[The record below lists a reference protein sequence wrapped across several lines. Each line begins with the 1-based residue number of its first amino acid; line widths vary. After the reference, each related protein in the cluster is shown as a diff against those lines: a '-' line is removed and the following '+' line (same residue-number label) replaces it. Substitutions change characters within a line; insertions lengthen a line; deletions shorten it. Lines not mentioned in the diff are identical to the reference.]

1 MPIPGGLMTEIEFD
15 AKVLGAVPLFSGL
28 SRDDLEDIVRLGQK
42 VLFDAGVDIV
52 QSGDPGDGMYFL
64 IQGRTEVDVGGRFH
78 RLGPGDFFG
87 EMALFG
93 VKKRL
98 ATVKAIEPVEAL
110 KIPAAQFQALLL
122 DHPSV
127 ALAMMKTLVE
137 RLREV
142 EDRIDAWMGGTGL
155 R

>member
-1 MPIPGGLMTEIEFD
+1 MTEFEFD
-15 AKVLGAVPLFSGL
+15 ANMLEAVPLFSGL
-28 SRDDLEDIVRLGQK
+28 PRGDLEDIVRLGQK
-42 VLFDAGVDIV
+42 VSFDAGVDIV
-52 QSGDPGDGMYFL
+52 ESGDPGDGMYVL
-64 IQGRTEVDVGGRFH
+64 LKGKTEVDVGGRFH

-87 EMALFG
+87 EMALLG

-110 KIPAAQFQALLL
+110 KIPAARFQELLL
-122 DHPSV
+122 DHPSL

-142 EDRIDAWMGGTGL
+142 EERIDAWMGGTSL

>member
-1 MPIPGGLMTEIEFD
+1 MKEFEFD
-15 AKVLGAVPLFSGL
+15 AKVLEAVPLFSGL
-28 SRDDLEDIVRLGQK
+28 PRGDLDDIVRLGQRAS
-42 VLFDAGVDIV
+42 FDAGVDIV
-52 QSGDPGDGMYFL
+52 REGDPGDGMYIL
-64 IQGRTEVDVGGRFH
+64 IEGRTELDVGGRFH

-87 EMALFG
+87 EMALLG

-110 KIPAAQFQALLL
+110 MIPAARFQELLL
-122 DHPSV
+122 DHPSL

-142 EDRIDAWMGGTGL
+142 EERIDAWMGGTSL